1 MSRNDSPLLK
11 RGETSS
17 AASFAVKK
25 GMLAEFEDVDYSTST
40 SGVNLPLSSHRVT
53 CRLVKNSAA
62 IALLPGRL
70 VKYKA
75 GTNCAEVDGYPVGPR
90 DSNVAGFVDE
100 YLPSAGAAVSSYF
113 WIVVRGPVAGLTGL
127 AGDDGNVI
135 TEPQWLI
142 ALTAATSGATSAGRV
157 TFVSNENSTDL
168 EANEEINLV
177 GYAMSNKTTANT
189 NVSVRLYATL
199 RI

>member
-40 SGVNLPLSSHRVT
+40 SGVNLPLSGHRVT
-53 CRLVKNSAA
+53 CRLVKNSSG

-70 VKYKA
+70 VRYKD
-75 GTNCAEVDGYPVGPR
+75 GTNCGEVDGYPVGPR
-90 DSNVAGFVDE
+90 TDSTAGFVDE
-100 YLPSAGAAVSSYF
+100 YLPSAGVADGSYF
-113 WIVVRGPVAGLTGL
+113 WIVVRGPVAALTGL
-127 AGDDGNVI
+127 AGDGGNLLAESI
-135 TEPQWLI
+135 WLI
-142 ALTAATSGATSAGRV
+142 ALTAATSQATSAGRV
-157 TFVSNENSTDL
+157 TLVSNENSTDL
-168 EANEEINLV
+168 EANEEINIVAFNLS
-177 GYAMSNKTTANT
+177 AKTTANT
-189 NVSVRLYATL
+189 NASIRVFATL